1 MSKDILKPPIL
12 QGHLKRCFIF
22 IFAFYSM
29 LVCMPTLAQ
38 PHSIDVKP
46 KKTNHFSLKKIFQRE
61 PKAVRK
67 AKKEQRKKEKAANY
81 NEIKTKKRF
90 WKKIDK
96 PNELATDKKV
106 YRRMRKNLKKAERIN
121 KNKHQ
126 DNFIVRLSRKK
137 IKLPQISKTKIH
149 WPWTKKSSNE

>member
-1 MSKDILKPPIL
+1 MQVPLR
-12 QGHLKRCFIF
+12 RCFFFVIV
-22 IFAFYSM
+22 FYSM
-29 LVCMPTLAQ
+29 IIYQSTNAQ

-46 KKTNHFSLKKIFQRE
+46 KKTFHFSLKKIFQRE
-61 PKAVRK
+61 PKQVRK
-67 AKKEQRKKEKAANY
+67 AKKEQRKKEKAAHY

-90 WKKIDK
+90 WKKVDK
-96 PNELATDKKV
+96 PKELATDRKV
-106 YRRMRKNLKKAERIN
+106 HRRMRKNLKKAERIN

>member
-1 MSKDILKPPIL
+1 MLFYQPI
-12 QGHLKRCFIF
+12 
-22 IFAFYSM
+22 M
-29 LVCMPTLAQ
+29 AQ

-46 KKTNHFSLKKIFQRE
+46 KKTSHFSLKKIFQRE
-61 PKAVRK
+61 PKEVRK

-90 WKKIDK
+90 WKKVDK
-96 PNELATDKKV
+96 PKELATDRKV
-106 YRRMRKNLKKAERIN
+106 HRRMRKNLKKAERIN

-126 DNFIVRLSRKK
+126 DNFIVRMSRKK
-137 IKLPQISKTKIH
+137 IKLPHISLPKIH

>member
-1 MSKDILKPPIL
+1 M
-12 QGHLKRCFIF
+12 QVCFKRCVFI
-22 IFAFYSM
+22 IIVFYTM
-29 LVCMPTLAQ
+29 LAYQSVLAQ

-46 KKTNHFSLKKIFQRE
+46 KKTSHFSLKKIFQRE
-61 PKAVRK
+61 PKEVRK

-90 WKKIDK
+90 WKKVDK
-96 PNELATDKKV
+96 PKELATDRKV
-106 YRRMRKNLKKAERIN
+106 HRRMRKNLKKAERIN

-126 DNFIVRLSRKK
+126 DNLIVRLSRKK

>member
-1 MSKDILKPPIL
+1 MQVSLR
-12 QGHLKRCFIF
+12 RCFFFVIV
-22 IFAFYSM
+22 FYSM
-29 LVCMPTLAQ
+29 IIYQSTNAQ

-46 KKTNHFSLKKIFQRE
+46 KKTVHFSLKKIFQRE
-61 PKAVRK
+61 PKQVRK
-67 AKKEQRKKEKAANY
+67 AKKEQRKKEKSAHY

-90 WKKIDK
+90 WKKVDK
-96 PNELATDKKV
+96 PKELATDRKV
-106 YRRMRKNLKKAERIN
+106 HRRMRKNLKKAERIN

>member
-1 MSKDILKPPIL
+1 MQVSLR
-12 QGHLKRCFIF
+12 RCFFFVIV
-22 IFAFYSM
+22 FYSM
-29 LVCMPTLAQ
+29 IIYQSTNAQ

-46 KKTNHFSLKKIFQRE
+46 QKTVHFSLKKIFQRE
-61 PKAVRK
+61 PKQVRK
-67 AKKEQRKKEKAANY
+67 AKKEQRKKEKSAHY

-90 WKKIDK
+90 WKKVDK
-96 PNELATDKKV
+96 PKELATDRKV
-106 YRRMRKNLKKAERIN
+106 HRRMRKNLKKAERIN

>member
-1 MSKDILKPPIL
+1 MQVSLM
-12 QGHLKRCFIF
+12 RCFLFVIIF
-22 IFAFYSM
+22 CSM
-29 LVCMPTLAQ
+29 LIYQPINAQ

-46 KKTNHFSLKKIFQRE
+46 KKTTHISLKKIFQRE
-61 PKAVRK
+61 PKEVRK
-67 AKKEQRKKEKAANY
+67 AKKKQRKKEKASNY

-90 WKKIDK
+90 WKKVNK
-96 PNELATDKKV
+96 PKELATDKKV
-106 YRRMRKNLKKAERIN
+106 HRRMQKNLKKAERIN

-126 DNFIVRLSRKK
+126 DNLIVRLSRKK